1 MSPLATVHVEYQDGV
16 SLARVAGEIDTSN
29 IREVGQAL
37 ESAALQ
43 GAGLIIDFSAV
54 TYLNSATVK
63 FLFDLAE
70 QMRTRQQQLR
80 LVLED
85 TAPMRRLLLMLKLDL
100 VVPVHNRIA
109 DALTQ
114 LRGAETAEEGM
125 WGRTQT
131 RAAGETIDLTIP
143 AKAEYVSIARLAAAA
158 MAARQAF
165 TYDEIEDLKI
175 AVSEACNVL
184 IASARPRRRPPI
196 TLHLFAPERDA
207 LAVSIEAHGVR
218 LDLDARVPDEHRPL
232 DEGALGVFLMRCL
245 VDEVGIRPIDGNG
258 STIVR
263 LVKRRQEKPDVSPP
277 PAEQD

>member
-1 MSPLATVHVEYQDGV
+1 MSPLATVHVEHQDGV
-16 SLARVAGEIDTSN
+16 SLARITGEIDTSN

-37 ESAALQ
+37 ESAALR

-70 QMRTRQQQLR
+70 QMRTREQQLR

-100 VVPVHNRIA
+100 VVPVHNGIA

-114 LRGAETAEEGM
+114 MRGAEQAEEDV

-131 RAAGETIDLTIP
+131 RAAGETIDVTIP

-175 AVSEACNVL
+175 AVSEACNLV
-184 IASARPRRRPPI
+184 IASARARRRPPI
-196 TLHLFAPERDA
+196 TLHLTPERDA
-207 LAVSIEAHGVR
+207 LAVCIEAQGVR
-218 LDLDARVPDEHRPL
+218 LELDPRVSDEHRPV
-232 DEGALGVFLMRCL
+232 DESTLGIFLMQCL
-245 VDEVGIRPIDGNG
+245 VDEVGIRHKNGSG
-258 STIVR
+258 STILR
-263 LVKRRQEKPDVSPP
+263 LVKRRQEKQDASPP

>member
-16 SLARVAGEIDTSN
+16 SLTRVTGEIDTSN

-37 ESAALQ
+37 ESAALK

-70 QMRTRQQQLR
+70 QMRTREQQLR

-100 VVPVHNRIA
+100 VVPVHNGIA

-114 LRGAETAEEGM
+114 MRGAEQAEEGM
-125 WGRTQT
+125 WDRTQMRT
-131 RAAGETIDLTIP
+131 AGETVDVTIP

-184 IASARPRRRPPI
+184 ITSARGRRRPPI
-196 TLHLFAPERDA
+196 TLHLAPERDA
-207 LAVSIEAHGVR
+207 LAVLIEAQGVR
-218 LDLDARVPDEHRPL
+218 LELDPRIPDEHRPL
-232 DEGALGVFLMRCL
+232 DESTLGIFLMQCL
-245 VDEVGIRPIDGNG
+245 VDEVGIRPRNGSG
-258 STIVR
+258 STILR
-263 LVKRRQEKPDVSPP
+263 LVKRRQEKPDASPP

>member
-1 MSPLATVHVEYQDGV
+1 MSPLATVHVEHQDGV
-16 SLARVAGEIDTSN
+16 SLARITGEIDTSN

-37 ESAALQ
+37 ESAALT

-70 QMRTRQQQLR
+70 QMRTREQQLR

-100 VVPVHNRIA
+100 VVPVHNGIA

-114 LRGAETAEEGM
+114 MRGAEQAEEDV

-131 RAAGETIDLTIP
+131 RAAGETIDVTIP

-165 TYDEIEDLKI
+165 TFDEIEDLKI

-184 IASARPRRRPPI
+184 IASARGRRRPPI
-196 TLHLFAPERDA
+196 TLHLAPERDA
-207 LAVSIEAHGVR
+207 LAVLIEAQGVR
-218 LDLDARVPDEHRPL
+218 LELDPRVPDAHRPL
-232 DEGALGVFLMRCL
+232 DESTLGIFLMQCL
-245 VDEVGIRPIDGNG
+245 VDEVGIRPKNGSG
-258 STIVR
+258 STILR
-263 LVKRRQEKPDVSPP
+263 LVKRRQEKRDASPP